1 MVYKFF
7 DRKSASLTDKSAA
20 GSGIT
25 MPANNE
31 IKQNLQFAE
40 ELHKT
45 IIRNLNKWTVYSG
58 FKDNN
63 WGADLADMQLINKF
77 NKGFRF
83 LVCAIDIFSNYA
95 WVVPLKDKKSA
106 TIANTFQKILVGST
120 RKWSKICVDKGS
132 EFYNSSFKKWLK
144 DNGIEMYS
152 IHNEGKS
159 VVAERFIRILKTKIY
174 KYMTSVAKNVY
185 TDKLDDIVNEYNNTY
200 HKTIKMKPVDIK
212 DNTYINFNKKV
223 NYKDSKFNV
232 DDHVRI

>member
-7 DRKSASLTDKSAA
+7 DKKSASLTDKSAA

-31 IKQNLQFAE
+31 IKQNLQLAE
-40 ELHKT
+40 ELHKS

-95 WVVPLKDKKSA
+95 WVVPLKDKKSV
-106 TIANTFQKILVGST
+106 TIANTFQKILDDST
-120 RKWSKICVDKGS
+120 RKWSKIWVDKES
-132 EFYNSSFKKWLK
+132 EFYHSSFKKWLK

-152 IHNEGKS
+152 THNEGKS